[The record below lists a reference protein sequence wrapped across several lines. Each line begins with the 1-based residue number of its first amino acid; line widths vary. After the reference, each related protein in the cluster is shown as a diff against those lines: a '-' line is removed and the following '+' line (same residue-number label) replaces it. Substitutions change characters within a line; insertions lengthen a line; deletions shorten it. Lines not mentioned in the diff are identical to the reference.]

1 MTAETSQTLDRGLR
15 VLKLLADTDHGLTV
29 TELAAKLGVNRTV
42 VYRLLATLE
51 QHSLVR
57 RDLGGRARVGL
68 GVLGLAHQ
76 VHPLLREAA
85 LPALRALAEDIGATA
100 HLTLVDGT
108 EALAVA
114 VVEPTWTDY
123 HVAYRTGF
131 RHSLERGAAGRAILA
146 GRGLR
151 PAADGI
157 GWVPVD
163 DGAYAE
169 VSQAEV
175 ARPEA
180 SRPGAGRNAGGGAPG
195 EHGEPGDVADAA
207 GRVFGTARTGS
218 APGPGGAH
226 PIRYVIT
233 SGELEAGASGAAAPL
248 VGVPGVEG
256 SVGVVMLSESVP
268 ERVGLRV
275 VEAATE
281 VSEALR

>member
-85 LPALRALAEDIGATA
+85 LPALRSLAEDIGATA

-131 RHSLERGAAGRAILA
+131 RHPLDRGAAGRAILA
-146 GRGLR
+146 GRGMQ
-151 PAADGI
+151 PTADGSSWERFAED
-157 GWVPVD
+157 GLAPDAGPSD
-163 DGAYAE
+163 DGDPAE
-169 VSQAEV
+169 QAVPAVRILEAAV
-175 ARPEA
+175 ADGRP
-180 SRPGAGRNAGGGAPG
+180 
-195 EHGEPGDVADAA
+195 VADAA
-207 GRVFGTARTGS
+207 HTADGVEHVLGTGGPVSRV
-218 APGPGGAH
+218 
-226 PIRYVIT
+226 RYVIT

-248 VGVPGVEG
+248 LGVPGVEG
-256 SVGVVMLSESVP
+256 SVGVVMLADSVP
-268 ERVGLRV
+268 ERVGARV
-275 VEAATE
+275 VEAALE
-281 VSEALR
+281 VADALR

>member
-85 LPALRALAEDIGATA
+85 LPALRSLAEDIGATA
-100 HLTLVDGT
+100 HLTLVDGS

-131 RHSLERGAAGRAILA
+131 RHPLDRGAAGRAILA
-146 GRGLR
+146 GRAMQPTPDGTAGGWGR
-151 PAADGI
+151 TTDDEYAESAAD
-157 GWVPVD
+157 
-163 DGAYAE
+163 
-169 VSQAEV
+169 
-175 ARPEA
+175 RT
-180 SRPGAGRNAGGGAPG
+180 GGGAGPTDPTG
-195 EHGEPGDVADAA
+195 LTDPTGAAGTADA
-207 GRVFGTARTGS
+207 THRTMG
-218 APGPGGAH
+218 AGGATDRA
-226 PIRYVIT
+226 RYVLT
-233 SGELEAGASGAAAPL
+233 HGELEGGASGAAAPL
-248 VGVPGVEG
+248 LGVPGVEG
-256 SVGVVMLSESVP
+256 SVGVVMLSDSVP

-281 VSEALR
+281 VADALR